1 MEEDANGTTLPK
13 GVEGKE
19 GRSTKSK
26 FGNSKGVYYCMLFR
40 TLLLIIWSSSFVHK
54 SSYRLQLSLLET
66 SVSGTLLRTS
76 YVSTGQRM

>member
-1 MEEDANGTTLPK
+1 MGQCYQKELKEKKEQVRKANLEIQK
-13 GVEGKE
+13 VSIIVCK
-19 GRSTKSK
+19 
-26 FGNSKGVYYCMLFR
+26 
-40 TLLLIIWSSSFVHK
+40 LINWSSSFVHK